1 MSAPNAAE
9 YLVYLADRIE
19 EQEAILVKV
28 MDAVNNLDVRLM
40 MAERAITK
48 INRRLDGTE
57 YDETKA
63 KRWN

>member
-1 MSAPNAAE
+1 LSAPNAAE

-48 INRRLDGTE
+48 INRGLDGTE

-63 KRWN
+63 KWWN

>member
-1 MSAPNAAE
+1 VSAPNPAE

-57 YDETKA
+57 YDETKS
-63 KRWN
+63 KWWN